1 MGFFMVDVNKFAEED
16 AAGYNITIVGRNALV
31 TEAMKNYFWDK
42 LSKVERFHN
51 HIMHVF
57 VTMDIQRV
65 EQTVT
70 IILKF
75 DHFEVKVH
83 ATTTDMYASID
94 KAIDRLVVKLRRW
107 KEKIQ
112 DHHKKGM
119 VPKEMRVDILE
130 RPYLEEEEFNEE
142 IEAARKEAAFFAP
155 KIIGNDSLPLKTL
168 TGDEAIMKME
178 LSDHPFMIFRD
189 EVDMLLKVIYKRPD
203 GNYGIVQPDL

>member
-1 MGFFMVDVNKFAEED
+1 MVDVNKFMAEDE
-16 AAGYNITIVGRNALV
+16 AGYAITIIGRNALV
-31 TEAMKNYFWDK
+31 TEAMKNYLWDK

-51 HIMHVF
+51 HIMHVTA
-57 VTMDIQRV
+57 TMDVQRI

-94 KAIDRLVVKLRRW
+94 KAVDRLVVKLRRW
-107 KEKIQ
+107 KEKIH

-119 VPKEMRVDILE
+119 VPKEMRVDVMQ
-130 RPYLEEEEFNEE
+130 RPYAEEEVFNAE
-142 IEAARKEAAFFAP
+142 IEAAKNEAAFFAP
-155 KIIGNDSLPLKTL
+155 KIIGNDTLPLKTL
-168 TGDEAIMKME
+168 TGEEAIMKME

-203 GNYGIVQPDL
+203 GNYGIVQPGL